1 MITFYEI
8 SKGEI
13 RGDEKF
19 NQAVKTNIS
28 CIIRI
33 RIKINEEIILMFCRK
48 CRDNYEKLV
57 FREQN
62 EEKMALL
69 SDKKTYVAWTIHPAR
84 IDEYSIE
91 KPYGI
96 LF

>member
-1 MITFYEI
+1 
-8 SKGEI
+8 
-13 RGDEKF
+13 
-19 NQAVKTNIS
+19 
-28 CIIRI
+28 
-33 RIKINEEIILMFCRK
+33 
-48 CRDNYEKLV
+48 
-57 FREQN
+57 
-62 EEKMALL
+62 MALL